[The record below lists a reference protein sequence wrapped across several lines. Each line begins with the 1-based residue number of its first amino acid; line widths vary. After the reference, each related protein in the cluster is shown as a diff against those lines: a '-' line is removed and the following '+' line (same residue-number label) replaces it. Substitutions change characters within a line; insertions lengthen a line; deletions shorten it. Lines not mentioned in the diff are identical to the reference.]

1 VRFKSVP
8 WPLDVSFRQV
18 IFICGKVYQLKF
30 EQIQSFQNENKDE
43 DVDGDVDDERE
54 QKRD

>member
-1 VRFKSVP
+1 MKSVP
-8 WPLDVSFRQV
+8 LALDVSFRQV
-18 IFICGKVYQLKF
+18 IFIWGKVQQLKF

-54 QKRD
+54 KKRD